1 MSGTVIPKGEIAI
14 ALAGWSNREIET
26 TAALIAA
33 LAHPLRLAIVHLLL
47 DGERSVNDICN
58 ALWSSQPNVS
68 RHLSLLH
75 DRRVVHTRK
84 EASRIFYSVR
94 DRRLSYLLH
103 LDKEIT
109 SGV

>member
-1 MSGTVIPKGEIAI
+1 MSSTAMPKAEMAM
-14 ALAGWSNREIET
+14 ALANWSNSEIET

-75 DRRVVHTRK
+75 ERRVVHARK
-84 EASRIFYSVR
+84 EASRIFYSLR
-94 DRRLSYLLH
+94 DQRLSHLLRLH
-103 LDKEIT
+103 A
-109 SGV
+109 